1 MNWRE
6 CMTENTVTAWKVR
19 INMSI
24 LASDLV
30 RGAQYDQICQ
40 MKSLG
45 PQTMNSINEP
55 SCVLNIKSSWIFG
68 TRVRECMNKA
78 QLFRGHD
85 D

>member
-1 MNWRE
+1 
-6 CMTENTVTAWKVR
+6 MTKNTVTAWKVR

-55 SCVLNIKSSWIFG
+55 SCVLNITGFMDIRNKSK
-68 TRVRECMNKA
+68 RVHE
-78 QLFRGHD
+78 
-85 D
+85 